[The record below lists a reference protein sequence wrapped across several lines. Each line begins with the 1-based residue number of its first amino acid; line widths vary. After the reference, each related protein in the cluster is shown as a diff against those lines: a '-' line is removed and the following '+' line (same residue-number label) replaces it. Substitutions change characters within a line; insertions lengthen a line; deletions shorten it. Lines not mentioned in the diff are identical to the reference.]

1 MKVQCYRTQTIIALG
16 AIAVCA
22 LTTLKNCYNNRKYS
36 NMLGSKSLQ
45 FSMHKNASEPL
56 TARGGGILTVHSAC
70 RMARWVYKGD
80 KQYQCKMSLPQP
92 KRSQILQ
99 NASQFQE
106 NDTIYVPF
114 TEVERFV
121 NEVLDGVSTSIVVIS
136 GDLRNEP
143 IFSNTAISKL
153 LNHTHILKWFCQN
166 LFKYGGVSAYHP
178 KVAPFPYGL
187 NEREPEK
194 NQVLQS
200 FKKVF
205 FESIQN
211 KSLLIKPNF
220 IFVGPLALH
229 NKNVPEFPGRPKV

>member
-1 MKVQCYRTQTIIALG
+1 
-16 AIAVCA
+16 
-22 LTTLKNCYNNRKYS
+22 
-36 NMLGSKSLQ
+36 MLGSKSLQ
-45 FSMHKNASEPL
+45 VSMHKNASEPL
-56 TARGGGILTVHSAC
+56 TAGGGGILTVHSAC

-153 LNHTHILKWFCQN
+153 KYEKKMADLKNKRIIFIFDECHRSQFGETHNRIKDFFNNAQMFGFTGTPIFAEN
-166 LFKYGGVSAYHP
+166 AVGNASGKRTTRELFDDC
-178 KVAPFPYGL
+178 
-187 NEREPEK
+187 
-194 NQVLQS
+194 
-200 FKKVF
+200 
-205 FESIQN
+205 
-211 KSLLIKPNF
+211 LLISRGDQLF
-220 IFVGPLALH
+220 WLQCGTDTD
-229 NKNVPEFPGRPKV
+229 